1 MPHTLCKEIQLP
13 GNLHP
18 CNPINSETLSD
29 REEQIFAMS
38 LDVSGQYR
46 YPPPDPGW
54 LSRRVEDVLDPGL
67 PIIDAH
73 HHLWIEQEV
82 PYLANEIT
90 ADVRDG
96 HAIGATVFVQANY
109 NYRRDLPPHLA
120 PIGETE
126 TAAAIA
132 AECAAEG
139 CPTRVA
145 AAIVA
150 HADLTLGER
159 LNEVLDAHEAAGK
172 GAFRGIR
179 HSTSRD
185 PNYPEGIV
193 MRPAPA
199 GLLGDH
205 AYRAGMAR
213 LAARGISYDAMLY
226 HSQIGELTEAA
237 RALPDLSIVL
247 DHIGCIIGVGP
258 YRGRE
263 QETFREWRASMA
275 GLAEC
280 PNVAVKL
287 GGFGMI
293 VCGPLW
299 HEEDRP
305 PSSAQLA
312 QAWQPYVETCIEL
325 FGADRCM
332 FESNFPVDKAMYS
345 YRTVWNAFK
354 RLTQSVGPDER
365 HALFSGTA
373 SRFYRI
379 ADPALG

>member
-1 MPHTLCKEIQLP
+1 
-13 GNLHP
+13 
-18 CNPINSETLSD
+18 
-29 REEQIFAMS
+29 MS

-46 YPPPDPGW
+46 YPPPDPEW
-54 LSRRVEDVLDPGL
+54 LSRSVEDVLDPAL

-73 HHLWIEQEV
+73 HHLWIEHGV
-82 PYLANEIT
+82 AYLGPEIA
-90 ADVRDG
+90 ADVGDG
-96 HAIGATVFVQANY
+96 HAVGATVFIQASY
-109 NYRRDLPPHLA
+109 NYRSDLPAHLA

-126 TAAAIA
+126 AAAAIS
-132 AECAAEG
+132 AECATRG
-139 CPTRVA
+139 CPTKIA

-150 HADLTLGER
+150 HADLTLGDR
-159 LNEVLDAHEAAGK
+159 LGEVLDAHVVAGK

-185 PNYPEGIV
+185 PHFPQGIV
-193 MRPAPA
+193 VRPASA
-199 GLLGDH
+199 GLLGDP
-205 AYRAGMAR
+205 AYRAGMAQ

-237 RALPDLSIVL
+237 QAMPDLSIVL

-263 QETFREWRASMA
+263 QETYREWRAAMA
-275 GLAEC
+275 GLAGC

-293 VCGPLW
+293 VCGPVW
-299 HEEDRP
+299 HEADRP

-312 QAWQPYVETCIEL
+312 AAWRPYVETCIEL

-354 RLTQSVGPDER
+354 RLAKSASADER

-373 SRFYRI
+373 ARFYRI
-379 ADPALG
+379 EDPAFG

>member
-1 MPHTLCKEIQLP
+1 
-13 GNLHP
+13 
-18 CNPINSETLSD
+18 
-29 REEQIFAMS
+29 MS
-38 LDVSGQYR
+38 LDISGQYR
-46 YPPPDPGW
+46 YPPPDPEW
-54 LSRRVEDVLDPGL
+54 LSRRVEPVLDPDL

-73 HHLWIEQEV
+73 HHLWIEHGV
-82 PYLANEIT
+82 PYLGPEIV
-90 ADVRDG
+90 ADVGDG
-96 HAIGATVFVQANY
+96 HAVGATVFIQANY
-109 NYRRDLPPHLA
+109 NYRSDLPPHLA

-126 TAAAIA
+126 AAAAIS
-132 AECAAEG
+132 AECLANG
-139 CPTRVA
+139 CQAKIA

-150 HADLTLGER
+150 HADLTLGDR
-159 LNEVLDAHEAAGK
+159 LDDVLDAHEAAGK

-185 PNYPEGIV
+185 PHFPEGIV
-193 MRPAPA
+193 VRPAPA
-199 GLLGDH
+199 GLLGDP
-205 AYRAGMAR
+205 AYRAGMAQ

-247 DHIGCIIGVGP
+247 DHIGCILGVGP

-263 QETFREWRASMA
+263 QETFHEWNRGMA
-275 GLAEC
+275 MLAEC
-280 PNVAVKL
+280 PNVGVKL

-293 VCGPLW
+293 VCGPMW
-299 HEEDRP
+299 HEADRP
-305 PSSAQLA
+305 PTSAQLA
-312 QAWQPYVETCIEL
+312 EAWQPHVETCIAL
-325 FGADRCM
+325 FGATRCM

-354 RLTQSVGPDER
+354 RLAQSATADER

-373 SRFYRI
+373 ARVYRI

>member
-1 MPHTLCKEIQLP
+1 
-13 GNLHP
+13 
-18 CNPINSETLSD
+18 
-29 REEQIFAMS
+29 MS

-46 YPPPDPGW
+46 YPPPNQEW
-54 LSRRVEDVLDPGL
+54 LSRHVEDVLDPRL

-73 HHLWIEQEV
+73 HHLWIEHGV
-82 PYLANEIT
+82 PYLGPEIV
-90 ADVRDG
+90 ADVGDG

-109 NYRRDLPPHLA
+109 NYRDDLPAHLA

-126 TAAAIA
+126 AAAAISR
-132 AECAAEG
+132 ECAASG
-139 CPTRVA
+139 CPTKVA
-145 AAIVA
+145 SAIVA
-150 HADLTLGER
+150 HADLMLGER
-159 LNEVLDAHEAAGK
+159 LAEVLDAHEAAGQ

-185 PNYPEGIV
+185 PHFPEGIV
-193 MRPAPA
+193 VRPAPE
-199 GLLGDH
+199 GLLGDA
-205 AYRAGMAR
+205 AYRAGMAT

-226 HSQIGELTEAA
+226 SSQIGELTSAA
-237 RALPDLSIVL
+237 RVLPDLSIVL

-263 QETFREWRASMA
+263 QETFQEWRAAMA
-275 GLAEC
+275 GLAQC
-280 PNVAVKL
+280 PNVAVKI

-299 HEEDRP
+299 HEAEVP
-305 PSSAQLA
+305 PSSAALA
-312 QAWQPYVETCIEL
+312 EAWRPYVESCIEL

-354 RLTQSVGPDER
+354 RLAAGASGDER

-373 SRFYRI
+373 ARVYRI